1 MATNVKMEEEKYISS
16 FSEEKR
22 GREIFKELFPIWDKS
37 GFGISNKAVAK
48 GILYRNFVRKHFG
61 KDKDIGGL
69 VQQLPQGLWWIGI
82 FRFEIIWIL
91 LFGGI
96 IFFNKYVFLCNS
108 GILLSSVGKFGDATF
123 DAIYVILYIF
133 HIILYVL
140 IKRCLLI
147 KSKIFINIAIQI
159 DVKLAARL
167 INKKRNMN

>member
-1 MATNVKMEEEKYISS
+1 MATNIKMEEEKYISS

-48 GILYRNFVRKHFG
+48 GKLYRNFVRKHFG
-61 KDKDIGGL
+61 KDKDIGRL

-123 DAIYVILYIF
+123 VILYIF
-133 HIILYVL
+133 NIILYVM
-140 IKRCLLI
+140 IKRYLLI